1 MQSLP
6 RENSSD
12 GKRARGMS
20 KRFSG
25 KRIIV
30 TGAGRG
36 LGFAFAE
43 RLGRE
48 GASVIVAEID
58 PALGDEAERKLKG
71 SGVEARFVE
80 TDISLE
86 ASVEAMVQEAAKD
99 CDGIFALVANAG
111 WATNVGGKAYHEITP
126 DIWDRMMAINVRGTW
141 LTVRAVG
148 PRMINGGAIVIVSS
162 DSIYWGAPRLLH
174 YVTSKSALVGM
185 TRSLAREL
193 GPRMIRVNCLLPG
206 LTVVEATKEIPEA
219 RWNDYAERTILKRKQ
234 QPDDL
239 DGVVAFLLS
248 DDSKY
253 ITGQTLAVDGGFSL
267 H

>member
-1 MQSLP
+1 MTQ
-6 RENSSD
+6 
-12 GKRARGMS
+12 
-20 KRFSG
+20 RFSG
-25 KRIIV
+25 KRIVV

-48 GASVIVAEID
+48 GAGVVLAEID
-58 PALGDEAERKLKG
+58 GALGLDAERKLKAAG
-71 SGVEARFVE
+71 IDARFVE
-80 TDISLE
+80 TDISSE
-86 ASVEAMVQEAAKD
+86 ASVQAMAKIAAQD
-99 CDGIFALVANAG
+99 CDGIHGLVANAG
-111 WATNVGGKAYHEITP
+111 WANNVGGKTYDEITP
-126 DIWDRMMAINVRGTW
+126 EAWDRMMAINVRGTW
-141 LTVRAVG
+141 LTVRAIG
-148 PRMINGGAIVIVSS
+148 PLMRDGGAIVTVSS
-162 DSIYWGAPRLLH
+162 DTIYWGAPKLLH

-193 GPRMIRVNCLLPG
+193 GARMIRVNCLLPG
-206 LTVVEATKEIPEA
+206 LTMGEATKDIPQT
-219 RWNDYAERTILKRKQ
+219 RWNDYAERTILRRTQ

-248 DDSKY
+248 DDAKF

>member
-1 MQSLP
+1 MTQ
-6 RENSSD
+6 
-12 GKRARGMS
+12 
-20 KRFSG
+20 RFSG
-25 KRIIV
+25 KRIVI

-48 GASVIVAEID
+48 GASVIIAEID
-58 PALGDEAERKLKG
+58 AALGADAERKLKA
-71 SGVEARFVE
+71 SGIEARFVA
-80 TDISLE
+80 TDISSE
-86 ASVEAMVQEAAKD
+86 ASVEAMAQEAAKN
-99 CDGIFALVANAG
+99 CEGIHGLVANAG
-111 WATNVGGKAYHEITP
+111 WANNVGGKTYIEIAPET
-126 DIWDRMMAINVRGTW
+126 WDRMMAINVRGTW
-141 LTVRAVG
+141 LTVRAIG
-148 PRMINGGAIVIVSS
+148 PRIKNGGAIVTVSS
-162 DSIYWGAPRLLH
+162 DTIYWGPPNLLH

-193 GPRMIRVNCLLPG
+193 GPRLIRVNCLLPG
-206 LTVVEATKEIPEA
+206 LTIGEATKDIPET

-239 DGVVAFLLS
+239 DGAVAFLLS
-248 DDSKY
+248 DDSKF

>member
-1 MQSLP
+1 MT
-6 RENSSD
+6 
-12 GKRARGMS
+12 

-25 KRIIV
+25 KCIVV

-48 GASVIVAEID
+48 GASVVVADID
-58 PALGDEAERKLKG
+58 HTLGAEAERSLMK
-71 SGVEARFVE
+71 SGIQARFIA
-80 TDISLE
+80 TDISSE
-86 ASVEAMVQEAAKD
+86 ASVEAMAVEAAKN
-99 CDGIFALVANAG
+99 CDGIDGLVANAG
-111 WATNVGGKAYHEITP
+111 WANNVGGKSYLEIAP
-126 DIWDRMMAINVRGTW
+126 EAWDRMMAINVRGTW
-141 LTVRAVG
+141 LTVRAIG
-148 PRMINGGAIVIVSS
+148 PRMKDGGAIVTVSS
-162 DSIYWGAPRLLH
+162 DTIYWGAPNLLH

-206 LTVVEATKEIPEA
+206 LTIGEATKDIPET

-234 QPDDL
+234 RPDDL
-239 DGVVAFLLS
+239 DGAVAFLLC
-248 DDSKY
+248 DDAKF
-253 ITGQTLAVDGGFSL
+253 ITGQMLAVDGGFSL

>member
-1 MQSLP
+1 MTQ
-6 RENSSD
+6 
-12 GKRARGMS
+12 
-20 KRFSG
+20 RFAG
-25 KRIIV
+25 KRIVI

-48 GASVIVAEID
+48 GGSIIIAELD
-58 PALGDEAERKLKG
+58 PALGLQAERRLQAVG
-71 SGVEARFVE
+71 SDARFVQ
-80 TDISLE
+80 TDISSE
-86 ASVEAMVQEAAKD
+86 ASVAAMAGEAAKG
-99 CDGIFALVANAG
+99 CDGIHGVVANAG
-111 WATNVGGKAYHEITP
+111 WANNVGGKTYDEITL
-126 DIWDRMMAINVRGTW
+126 DVWDRMMAINVRGTW
-141 LTVRAVG
+141 LTVRALG
-148 PRMINGGAIVIVSS
+148 PLMRDGGSIVTVSS
-162 DSIYWGAPRLLH
+162 DTIYWGAPRLLH

-193 GPRMIRVNCLLPG
+193 GERMIRVNCLLPG
-206 LTVVEATKEIPEA
+206 LTMGEATKDIPQT
-219 RWNDYAERTILKRKQ
+219 RWNDYAERSILKRTQ

-248 DDSKY
+248 DDAKF

>member
-1 MQSLP
+1 MTQ
-6 RENSSD
+6 
-12 GKRARGMS
+12 
-20 KRFSG
+20 RFSG
-25 KRIIV
+25 KRIVV

-58 PALGDEAERKLKG
+58 PALGTAAEQKLKAAG
-71 SGVEARFVE
+71 IDARFVE
-80 TDISLE
+80 TDISSQ
-86 ASVEAMVQEAAKD
+86 ASVEAMAKTAALN
-99 CDGIFALVANAG
+99 CDGIHGLVANAG
-111 WATNVGGKAYHEITP
+111 WANNVGGKAYDEIAP
-126 DIWDRMMAINVRGTW
+126 EDFDRMMAINVRGTW

-148 PRMINGGAIVIVSS
+148 PLMRNGGAIVTVSS
-162 DSIYWGAPRLLH
+162 DTIYWGAPKLLH

-193 GPRMIRVNCLLPG
+193 GARMIRVNCLLPG
-206 LTVVEATKEIPEA
+206 LTTGEATKEIPQT
-219 RWNDYAERTILKRKQ
+219 RWNDYAERTILKRVQ

-239 DGVVAFLLS
+239 DGAVAFLLS
-248 DDSKY
+248 DDAKF

>member
-1 MQSLP
+1 MTTQ
-6 RENSSD
+6 
-12 GKRARGMS
+12 
-20 KRFSG
+20 RFSG
-25 KRIIV
+25 KRIVV

-48 GASVIVAEID
+48 GASVIIAEID
-58 PALGDEAERKLKG
+58 PALGADAERKLKA
-71 SGVEARFVE
+71 SGIAARFVK
-80 TDISLE
+80 TDISSE
-86 ASVEAMVQEAAKD
+86 ASVEAMAQEAAEG
-99 CDGIFALVANAG
+99 CDGISGLVANAG
-111 WATNVGGKAYHEITP
+111 WANNVGGKAYDQIAPEV
-126 DIWDRMMAINVRGTW
+126 WDRMMAINVRGTW

-148 PRMINGGAIVIVSS
+148 PRMREGGAIVTLSS
-162 DSIYWGAPRLLH
+162 DSIYWGAPNLLH

-193 GPRMIRVNCLLPG
+193 GPRKIRVNCLLPG
-206 LTVVEATKEIPEA
+206 LTVVEATKEIPET

-248 DDSKY
+248 DDAKY